1 MIDFEKLN
9 SDLSDVE
16 LIISSSYHFR
26 FPDLTADDV
35 STSNVMISILQTRV
49 ITEGICRF
57 VVLQEHLAKDEKSI
71 RTATLKVY
79 VDDLLGPNL
88 IVPKKIISNLKTIQG
103 ISNLVVHFQIDGHLD
118 KKEAYICLESLEQVL
133 TWFKNTYSGI
143 VVRDNRWKVASDT
156 LNKSGSIPQKSEDCI
171 IQRSKEV
178 MNIRDTLLK
187 NRRILLRGYS
197 GVGKTELAKEY
208 AGKYKKK
215 YDGIYYV
222 ENVSEIDDYIFNMP
236 IGILDE
242 RVKTKTE
249 IIKEKLEVIHT
260 MGLTYLFI
268 LDNYMGTE
276 KELRCLYPDRDDEYH
291 LMILTNEDNELD
303 WSGSIF
309 DVDVFTKEESYRIFR
324 HFCEQKFDENEVDN
338 LLEHIKYNP
347 RAIKM
352 CAVFLQEND
361 LFTISS
367 LLEGISNT
375 DSVKNIM
382 KNLYM
387 ILSELSIFEND
398 TNIKLIAEC
407 LSLIPYNGVS
417 KERFQELMLGIKDVA
432 IDEKQI
438 HAGLGKLVDSGW
450 ILVDTAGYISINPLL
465 SDTIFEKLQPNLASM
480 SIKEF
485 ITPILK
491 PVKDIRNLY
500 LEQIVALKP
509 FIDQL
514 MKRVTSSINIDWD
527 VLNELREYYIAVF
540 DIPKVKMLTEI
551 MEGEFNKYNNQFK
564 PDFVENAIYRQ
575 GISRFNLE
583 DFAEAHKHFDRA
595 LNLLEQK
602 LITIEKDI
610 ARISAYEG
618 SSLAAIGEGERAIE
632 IVKRSISIRKKLA
645 LSGDK
650 EEEKKLWISHYNYAK
665 VLMQE
670 KQFEAALDE
679 CEAAIHLFQKD
690 NLREFEKK
698 ASTNVSSLL
707 QLNGRILAGLGKK
720 DESILFLE
728 EAKDIREALKG
739 KTHFTT
745 GQVYSYLMDVY
756 DQFEEYGKA
765 LSYAIKYYDILSVQ
779 YKTQDIITKL
789 ADVEEKIAFYKEK
802 SIDEQC

>member
-16 LIISSSYHFR
+16 LIISSSYQFKL
-26 FPDLTADDV
+26 PDLTAEDV
-35 STSNVMISILQTRV
+35 SMSNVMMSILQTRI

-57 VVLQEHLAKDEKSI
+57 IVLQEHLAKDEKSI

-88 IVPKKIISNLKTIQG
+88 IVPKKIVSNLKTIQG
-103 ISNLVVHFQIDGHLD
+103 ISNLVVHFQTDGHVD

-133 TWFKNTYSGI
+133 VWFKSTYSGI

-156 LNKSGSIPQKSEDCI
+156 LNKSGTIPQKSEDCI

-178 MNIRDTLLK
+178 MRIRDVLLK
-187 NRRILLRGYS
+187 DRRILLRGYS
-197 GVGKTELAKEY
+197 GVGKTELVKEY

-215 YDGIYYV
+215 YDGVYYV

-242 RVKTKTE
+242 RIKTKNE

-303 WSGSIF
+303 WSKCIF
-309 DVDVFTKEESYRIFR
+309 DVDVFTKEESYQIFR
-324 HFCEQKFDENEVDN
+324 YFCEQKYEINEVDN
-338 LLEHIKYNP
+338 LLSHIKYNP
-347 RAIKM
+347 KAIKM

-361 LFTISS
+361 LYTIDS
-367 LLEGISNT
+367 LLKSISNT
-375 DSVKNIM
+375 DSVKSIM

-398 TNIKLIAEC
+398 NNIKLIAEC
-407 LSLIPYNGVS
+407 LSLLPYNGVS
-417 KERFQELMLGIKDVA
+417 KERFQDLMLGIKEVSL
-432 IDEKQI
+432 DEKQI
-438 HAGLGKLVDSGW
+438 YAGLGKLADSGW
-450 ILVDTAGYISINPLL
+450 ILIDTAGYISINPLL
-465 SDTIFEKLQPNLASM
+465 SDTIFEKLKPNMAS
-480 SIKEF
+480 SYIKEF
-485 ITPILK
+485 MAPILK
-491 PVKDIRNLY
+491 PIKDIRNLY

-509 FIDQL
+509 FIEQM
-514 MKRVTSSINIDWD
+514 MKRVTSSSKIDLD

-540 DIPKVKMLTEI
+540 DTPKVKILSEI
-551 MEGEFNKYNNQFK
+551 MESEYSKYNDQFK
-564 PDFVENAIYRQ
+564 TDYVENAIYRQ

-595 LNLLEQK
+595 LNLLEEK
-602 LITIEKDI
+602 LIIIEKDI

-650 EEEKKLWISHYNYAK
+650 EEEKRLWISHYNYAK

-670 KQFEAALDE
+670 KQFDVALDE
-679 CEAAIHLFQKD
+679 CEMAIHLFQKD
-690 NLREFEKK
+690 NPKEFEKK
-698 ASTNVSSLL
+698 ASTNVSSFL
-707 QLNGRILAGLGKK
+707 QLKGRILAGLGKK
-720 DESILFLE
+720 DESLIFLE

-765 LSYAIKYYDILSVQ
+765 LRYAIKYYDILSVQ

-789 ADVEEKIAFYKEK
+789 ADVEGKIAFYKEK
-802 SIDEQC
+802 SIDE